1 MSGSALPGPA
11 GRLFTVDP
19 GKKPKNAGTR
29 SGTFHAGPG
38 EPDALAVGED
48 KLPGQQRGAVRDGAA
63 SRTAVEKGVP
73 DSIRLARFRELI
85 LPHLDAAYN
94 LARYLT
100 REPATADDVVQEAF
114 LRAYSRFDTYTG
126 GDARAWVLQI
136 TRNCFLTWAMSRRAQ
151 QFLPLDGEPAAE
163 AGAAYNFAGIPAGI
177 DRDTPESELMKRADI
192 EMVRTLIEELPQP
205 FREVLVLREF
215 EELSYQQIADLM
227 ATPIGTVMSRLA
239 RARQLF
245 AKAWL
250 DSAGRERR

>member
-1 MSGSALPGPA
+1 
-11 GRLFTVDP
+11 V
-19 GKKPKNAGTR
+19 
-29 SGTFHAGPG
+29 
-38 EPDALAVGED
+38 
-48 KLPGQQRGAVRDGAA
+48 Q
-63 SRTAVEKGVP
+63 
-73 DSIRLARFRELI
+73 LARFRELI

-100 REPATADDVVQEAF
+100 RDPATADDIVQDAF
-114 LRAYSRFDTYTG
+114 LRAYRRFDTYAG

-136 TRNCFLTWAMSRRAQ
+136 TRNCFLTWAKSRQAQ
-151 QFLPLDGEPAAE
+151 RILPLDRESAAE
-163 AGAAYNFAGIPAGI
+163 AGTVYNLAGIPAGI
-177 DRDTPESELMKRADI
+177 DHDTPESELIRRADI

-215 EELSYQQIADLM
+215 DDLSYQQIADVT

-250 DSAGRERR
+250 DNAGRECR